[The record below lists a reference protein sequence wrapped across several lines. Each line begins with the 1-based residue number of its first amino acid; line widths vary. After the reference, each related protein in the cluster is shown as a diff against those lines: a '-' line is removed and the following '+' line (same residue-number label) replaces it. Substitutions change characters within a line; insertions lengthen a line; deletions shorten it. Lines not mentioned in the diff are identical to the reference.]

1 MGLCRGPVCCNLSGL
16 KTGFMKRILLLVT
29 AFLLISVPGFSQF
42 GIKAGYNF
50 TSFGDI
56 DLGKNSEYS
65 TAFDKKTG
73 YHVGMLY
80 KFKIPVI
87 GLTIQ
92 PELLYS
98 EVKGNLSVA
107 GPQGNTEGADLKVS
121 YLQLPVGLQWGLD
134 LMLFRPFLQVVPYI
148 GLSLSDDNSTKN
160 LEWDVNKFRYGIGLG
175 AGIDI
180 WKLQVSGRYSWD
192 LGKVA
197 DFEWQGVK
205 TFKGD
210 KNKGFELSLALL
222 F

>member
-1 MGLCRGPVCCNLSGL
+1 
-16 KTGFMKRILLLVT
+16 MKRILLLVT
-29 AFLLISVPGFSQF
+29 AFLLVSVPGFSQF

-98 EVKGNLSVA
+98 EVKGNLSVT
-107 GPQGNTEGADLKVS
+107 GPNGNTEGADLKLS

-134 LMLFRPFLQVVPYI
+134 LMLFRPFLQVVPYV
-148 GLSLSDDNSTKN
+148 GLSMADDNSLKN

-197 DFEWQGVK
+197 DFKWQGTK

>member
-1 MGLCRGPVCCNLSGL
+1 
-16 KTGFMKRILLLVT
+16 MKKILLLVT
-29 AFLLISVPGFSQF
+29 ALLLVSVPGFSQF

-56 DLGKNSEYS
+56 DLGKNSEFS

-73 YHVGMLY
+73 YHVGLLY
-80 KFKIPVI
+80 KVKIPAI

-98 EVKGNLSVA
+98 EVKGTLSLIEQTPGISSYFGTVD
-107 GPQGNTEGADLKVS
+107 TDLKVS
-121 YLQLPVGLQWGLD
+121 YLQLPVGLQWGID
-134 LMLFRPFLQVVPYI
+134 LMLFRPYLQVVPYI
-148 GLSLSDDNSTKN
+148 GLSMADDNKLKN

-180 WKLQVSGRYSWD
+180 WKLQVSGRYCWD
-192 LGKVA
+192 LGQVA
-197 DFEWQGVK
+197 DFKWQGTK

>member
-1 MGLCRGPVCCNLSGL
+1 
-16 KTGFMKRILLLVT
+16 MKRILLLVT
-29 AFLLISVPGFSQF
+29 AFLLLSVPGFSQF

-56 DLGKNSEYS
+56 DLGKGSEYS

-73 YHVGMLY
+73 YHVGLLY

-98 EVKGNLSVA
+98 EVKGRLSLTGLPSGISSSTNAVVD
-107 GPQGNTEGADLKVS
+107 ADLKVS

-134 LMLFRPFLQVVPYI
+134 LMLFRPFLQVVPYV
-148 GLSLSDDNSTKN
+148 GLSLADDNSTKN

-197 DFEWQGVK
+197 DFKWQGTK